1 MMNVSS
7 EVTEIRPAVC
17 PLDCPDTC
25 SLSVTVENDRI
36 ISIRGSRANPYT
48 DNAICSKVAKFYP
61 DFVHGKQRL
70 RYPLRRIGPRGSDQF
85 ERISWDEAL
94 DIVYD
99 GFSRAIEQYGPQSV
113 LGFNYAG
120 PHGDL
125 AAGSLDRRF
134 FNVLGATQLNRGPLC
149 GGVRGGAY
157 SSLFG
162 SAPGMPPEQ
171 ALHADL
177 IIVWG
182 NNATVS
188 NLHLSRV
195 VNKAKKSGAKLVV
208 VDPKRIRI
216 AERAD
221 LYLQVRPGTDVVLAL
236 ALATELERRNGLDQA
251 FIEQWVEGAEP
262 YLQQA
267 RQYSRA
273 DVESICG
280 VSPAQF
286 DALAELYLQADKV
299 ALSVGNGMERGRSG
313 GSALRAVMALQAL
326 TGNFGRIGAGVMA
339 KPGLAFPKNTARL
352 ERSDLIPQGTRTL
365 NIVDVS
371 RYLLDEQ
378 LEPPIRALMIYNHN
392 PIATHPDQ
400 QRMQQAL
407 AQESVF
413 IAGCDV
419 VMTDSMRYADVILP
433 AASVFEI
440 EDIYGSYGHTY
451 LQRAEAVIPLVGEAL
466 PNTEIFRR
474 LAKRFGLDDALFQLS
489 DKQLMDLAFQDN
501 DPRLQGYKPSELPID
516 QALMMNTIDNEP
528 LVMCDTVRPATA
540 SGKIELYSEALEQQY
555 GFGVPRYEALSV
567 PDAYP
572 LMIISPSSDQRTNAS
587 FGGCADSLQTQVL
600 EMHPADAAAK
610 GITDG
615 DEVRVWNQLG
625 EVFMQAEVTERMQPG
640 VVYTPKGAWQA
651 SSRSGQTVNALL
663 SADLRTDIMDGACY
677 NDTFVAVERAG

>member
-1 MMNVSS
+1 MSTAA
-7 EVTEIRPAVC
+7 ETRPAVC

-25 SLSVTVENDRI
+25 SLSVTVANDKI
-36 ISIRGSRANPYT
+36 VAIRGSRANPYT

-70 RYPLRRIGPRGSDQF
+70 RYPMRRTGPRGSDQF

-94 DIVYD
+94 DRVYE
-99 GFSRAIEQYGPQSV
+99 GFSQAMANHGPQSV

-120 PHGDL
+120 PHGEL

-134 FNVLGATQLNRGPLC
+134 FNMLGATQLDRGPLC

-157 SSLFG
+157 TSVFG
-162 SAPGMPPEQ
+162 SVPGMPPEQ
-171 ALHADL
+171 AAQADL
-177 IIVWG
+177 IIIWG

-195 VNKAKKSGAKLVV
+195 VTKAKKAGAKLVV
-208 VDPKRIRI
+208 IDPKRIPL

-221 LYLQVRPGTDVVLAL
+221 LYLQVRPGTDVVLAM
-236 ALATELERRNGLDQA
+236 ALSAELERCDGLDHE
-251 FIEQWVEGAEP
+251 FINQWVAGAEP

-273 DVESICG
+273 DVETICG
-280 VSPAQF
+280 VSPVQF
-286 DALAELYLQADKV
+286 DVLTELYLQADKV
-299 ALSVGNGMERGRSG
+299 ALSIGNGMERGRSG
-313 GSALRAVMALQAL
+313 GSALRATMALQAL
-326 TGNFGRIGAGVMA
+326 TGHFGRPGAGVMA
-339 KPGLAFPKNTARL
+339 KPGLAFPKNSERL
-352 ERSDLIPQGTRTL
+352 ECSDRVPAGTRTL

-371 RYLLDEQ
+371 KHLLDES
-378 LEPPIRALMIYNHN
+378 LAPPLRAVMIYNHN
-392 PIATHPDQ
+392 PVATHPQ
-400 QRMQQAL
+400 QRRMQQAL
-407 AQESVF
+407 SQESVF

-440 EDIYGSYGHTY
+440 EDIYGAYGHTY

-474 LAKRFGLDDALFQLS
+474 LAKRFGLDDTLFQLS
-489 DKQLMDLAFQDN
+489 DKQLMDQAFQDY
-501 DPRLQGYKPSELPID
+501 DPRLQGYKPSELPLD
-516 QALMMNTIDNEP
+516 QALIMNTADAEP
-528 LVMCDTVRPATA
+528 LVMCDTVKPATP
-540 SGKIELYSEALEQQY
+540 SGKIELFSEAMEQQF
-555 GFGVPRYEALSV
+555 GFGVPRYEAV
-567 PDAYP
+567 TAPPEYP
-572 LMIISPSSDQRTNAS
+572 LMIISPSSNERTNAT
-587 FGGCADSLQTQVL
+587 FGGCETSLQTQVL
-600 EMHPADAAAK
+600 EIHPDDAAAA
-610 GITDG
+610 GIADG

-625 EVFMQAEVTERMQPG
+625 EVFMQAEVTKRMKPG

-651 SSRSGQTVNALL
+651 SSRSGQTVNALM

-677 NDTFVAVERAG
+677 NDTFVAVERVG